1 MPTTLR
7 IVATPPGIKLV
18 PASEGALTPPNTG
31 PLSKDELRPLIAG
44 TADEIVPF
52 ALSLIVDG
60 EAPEAAR
67 IRLLK
72 ICSEEEVALF
82 AKGPASPEALRAAI
96 YRMTAAS
103 IALLALDERV
113 RGEEVVAREMAQLDE
128 LHSSARPGFLPKWGE

>member
-1 MPTTLR
+1 MKDTDEP
-7 IVATPPGIKLV
+7 
-18 PASEGALTPPNTG
+18 LTPPNTG
-31 PLSKDELRPLIAG
+31 PLTKDGMRPFIAG

-52 ALSLIVDG
+52 ALSLILEG
-60 EAPEAAR
+60 ESPEDAR

-72 ICSEEEVALF
+72 IGSEEEVALF

-113 RGEEVVAREMAQLDE
+113 RGEEVVAWEMARLDE
-128 LHSSARPGFLPKWGE
+128 LHSSARPGFLPKRGE